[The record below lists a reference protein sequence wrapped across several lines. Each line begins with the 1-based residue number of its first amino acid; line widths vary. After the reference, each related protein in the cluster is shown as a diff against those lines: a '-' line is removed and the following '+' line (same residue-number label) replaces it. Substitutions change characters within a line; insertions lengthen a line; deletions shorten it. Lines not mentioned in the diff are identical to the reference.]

1 MKNDFKTS
9 FTIHFVYIL
18 HNCDIYQ
25 QLSWVYLS
33 VAGMLIML
41 HIRSLK
47 FMRTG
52 KCFELYRK

>member
-41 HIRSLK
+41 HIYDHIVYENWEM
-47 FMRTG
+47 F
-52 KCFELYRK
+52 